1 MEDIPEV
8 RSDFDLGETARLTK
22 TIVENDI
29 ATLAEITGD
38 FNPIHINEE
47 FALRTRFQGRIA
59 HGILSAGLISAVL
72 GMKLPGP
79 GAIYLS
85 LKINYLY
92 PTRIGDTLTAEVE
105 VTKWS
110 REKNIIHLNTRC
122 FNQDERNVVEGV
134 FTLRVPIMGKS
145 FHLL

>member
-1 MEDIPEV
+1 MADIPEV
-8 RSDFDLGETARLTK
+8 RAEFKLGETARLTK
-22 TIVENDI
+22 TIVERDI

-38 FNPIHINEE
+38 FNPVHINDA
-47 FALRTRFQGRIA
+47 FAQRTRFQGLIA

-85 LKINYLY
+85 QRLNYLY
-92 PTRIGDTLTAEVE
+92 PTRVGDTLTAEVE

-110 REKNIIHLNTRC
+110 KEKNIIHLNTRC
-122 FNQDERNVVEGV
+122 FNQDERNVVEGEAV
-134 FTLRVPIMGKS
+134 
-145 FHLL
+145 LLVEPLTVSS

>member
-1 MEDIPEV
+1 MSDVPEV
-8 RSDFDLGETARLTK
+8 RSEFDIGETARFTK
-22 TIVENDI
+22 TIVESDI
-29 ATLAEITGD
+29 ATLAELTGD

-47 FALRTRFQGRIA
+47 FAQRTRFQGRIA

-85 LKINYLY
+85 QRLNYLY
-92 PTRIGDTLTAEVE
+92 PTRVGDTLTAEVE

-110 REKNIIHLNTRC
+110 MEKNIIVLSTRC
-122 FNQDERNVVEGV
+122 FNQDKINVVEGEAV
-134 FTLRVPIMGKS
+134 
-145 FHLL
+145 LLVEPLTASS

>member
-8 RSDFDLGETARLTK
+8 RSEFDLGETARLTK
-22 TIVENDI
+22 TIVEKDI

-59 HGILSAGLISAVL
+59 HGIFSAGLISAVL

-85 LKINYLY
+85 QKLNYLY
-92 PTRIGDTLTAEVE
+92 PTRVGDTLTAEVE

-110 REKNIIHLNTRC
+110 LEKKVIHLNTRC
-122 FNQDERNVVEGV
+122 FNQDERNVVEGEAV
-134 FTLRVPIMGKS
+134 LLIEALRRNVVE
-145 FHLL
+145 

>member
-1 MEDIPEV
+1 MADIPEV
-8 RSDFDLGETARLTK
+8 RSEFDLGETARLTK
-22 TIVENDI
+22 TIVERDI
-29 ATLAEITGD
+29 TTLAEITGD

-47 FALRTRFQGRIA
+47 FAQKTRFQGCIA

-85 LKINYLY
+85 QRLNYLY
-92 PTRIGDTLTAEVE
+92 PTRVGDTLTAEVE

-110 REKNIIHLNTRC
+110 LEKNVIHLNTRC
-122 FNQDERNVVEGV
+122 FNQDERNVVEGEAV
-134 FTLRVPIMGKS
+134 LLIEPLRRNVVE
-145 FHLL
+145 